1 MRDTRCDKKSLE
13 AIIKLYPGFIEDE
26 KDDISIILQDEKEGI
41 QRYTRD
47 NRDRLYDTK
56 LNIVMYIIELMHA
69 QYSYGMDMRE
79 IDTLYNELFLFIYD
93 INMMWVSKV

>member
-47 NRDRLYDTK
+47 NRDRLYE
-56 LNIVMYIIELMHA
+56 Y
-69 QYSYGMDMRE
+69 
-79 IDTLYNELFLFIYD
+79 
-93 INMMWVSKV
+93 